1 MSKVKFGDIV
11 REVKVNVDRE
21 NNPYEFYVAGDHM
34 DSEDLTIRRK
44 GRFDTDDVGPAF
56 TRIFKP
62 GQILYGSRRTYLKKV
77 AVADFEGICANTTF
91 VLESKDPNVFCQ
103 ELLPFIM
110 LSDEFSKWSIGHSK
124 GSTNPYVL
132 FSDLAGYT
140 LDLPSMEEQKVLTDK
155 LWAAYKVKESYRQLL
170 STTDEM
176 LKAKFQEMFGDV
188 DFPKKKISDLL
199 ADNFSGEWGE
209 DDVDNLGT
217 LVIKTNNFN
226 NDGSIDFTQLITRN
240 IDAKRVE
247 RKRLKSGDILLERS
261 GGTKDNPVGRV
272 VYFDKEGT
280 FVTNNF
286 VQTLRTSEIVNSKYL
301 FYSLYIFYNTQ
312 KMEIR
317 RLGHQTS
324 GIQNLDFH
332 KFVDR
337 EVKLPPMELQQQFA
351 EIATQAEATKAS
363 LRASIEAIDRV
374 IRSLIN
380 Q

>member
-77 AVADFEGICANTTF
+77 AVADFEGICSNTTF

-140 LDLPSMEEQKVLTDK
+140 LDLPSIEEQKVLADK
-155 LWAAYKVKESYRQLL
+155 LWAAYRVKEAYRQLL
-170 STTDEM
+170 STTDDM
-176 LKAKFQEMFGDV
+176 LKAKFQEMFGDPFDCNV
-188 DFPKKKISDLL
+188 RSKVQLGSICTLNPRKTQKYDENTKVSFFPMDVVPEDGRSIELPSRLYKEVSKGFTFAEEGDVIFAKITPCMENGKGTILRNLSSKIGFGSTEFHVLRPIENVTTAEYLYVLISLPLFRKEAEKNMTGSGGQRRVPISFISDFFV
-199 ADNFSGEWGE
+199 AKPDFQKQKEF
-209 DDVDNLGT
+209 V
-217 LVIKTNNFN
+217 
-226 NDGSIDFTQLITRN
+226 SIY
-240 IDAKRVE
+240 A
-247 RKRLKSGDILLERS
+247 
-261 GGTKDNPVGRV
+261 
-272 VYFDKEGT
+272 
-280 FVTNNF
+280 
-286 VQTLRTSEIVNSKYL
+286 QTET
-301 FYSLYIFYNTQ
+301 
-312 KMEIR
+312 
-317 RLGHQTS
+317 
-324 GIQNLDFH
+324 
-332 KFVDR
+332 
-337 EVKLPPMELQQQFA
+337 
-351 EIATQAEATKAS
+351 TKAS

>member
-140 LDLPSMEEQKVLTDK
+140 LDLPSIEEQKVLAEK

-176 LKAKFQEMFGDV
+176 LKAKFQEMFGEAE
-188 DFPKKKISDLL
+188 KNGTISDLVE
-199 ADNFSGEWGE
+199 NNITSVKKTYKNE
-209 DDVDNLGT
+209 DTIAYIDISSVSAESNKVLDV
-217 LVIKTNNFN
+217 TNYVVKQAP
-226 NDGSIDFTQLITRN
+226 SRAQQC
-240 IDAKRVE
+240 V
-247 RKRLKSGDILLERS
+247 RKGDILVSTTRPLNRNIAVVESDVSNLVASTGFCVLRPKKGWFDYLMAIVKS
-261 GGTKDNPVGRV
+261 DEYTEAMCDKATGG
-272 VYFDKEGT
+272 VYPA
-280 FVTNNF
+280 VNNSD
-286 VQTLRTSEIVNSKYL
+286 VLSYKINIPSPEI
-301 FYSLYIFYNTQ
+301 
-312 KMEIR
+312 
-317 RLGHQTS
+317 
-324 GIQNLDFH
+324 
-332 KFVDR
+332 
-337 EVKLPPMELQQQFA
+337 LQQISIIFR
-351 EIATQAEATKAS
+351 QAEATKTS

>member
-56 TRIFKP
+56 TRIFRP

-132 FSDLAGYT
+132 FSDLAGYEFN
-140 LDLPSMEEQKVLTDK
+140 LPSIEEQKVLADK

-176 LKAKFQEMFGDV
+176 LKAKFQEMFGDGKYSVRLDSVCELFV
-188 DFPKKKISDLL
+188 DGDWIESKDQSTEGIRLVQTGNVGEGVYIDK
-199 ADNFSGEWGE
+199 AD
-209 DDVDNLGT
+209 
-217 LVIKTNNFN
+217 K
-226 NDGSIDFTQLITRN
+226 
-240 IDAKRVE
+240 AKFINEETFR
-247 RKRLKSGDILLERS
+247 RLNCTEIFSGDILISRLPDPIGRACVLPKNLGRTITAVDCTIIRLKKEKMLQS
-261 GGTKDNPVGRV
+261 FFIANTLTPSYTKQIYSFILGTTRMRISRNNLASIQIACPPIEEQKR
-272 VYFDKEGT
+272 FD
-280 FVTNNF
+280 
-286 VQTLRTSEIVNSKYL
+286 EI
-301 FYSLYIFYNTQ
+301 YI
-312 KMEIR
+312 
-317 RLGHQTS
+317 
-324 GIQNLDFH
+324 
-332 KFVDR
+332 
-337 EVKLPPMELQQQFA
+337 
-351 EIATQAEATKAS
+351 QAEATKAS

-374 IRSLIN
+374 IRSFIN

>member
-34 DSEDLTIRRK
+34 DSKDLTIRRK

-140 LDLPSMEEQKVLTDK
+140 LDLPSIEEQKVLAEK

-176 LKAKFQEMFGDV
+176 LKAKFQEMFGDKEQVSINEFV
-188 DFPKKKISDLL
+188 DTIWGTSPASEFYNDSGIGMPFYQGKTEFGDIYIGKPITYCTAPIRTAKAHSILMSVRAPVGDVNIATEDCCIGRGLASITPKEEKSTLMFIFYAIRNK
-199 ADNFSGEWGE
+199 ADEIAR
-209 DDVDNLGT
+209 LGT
-217 LVIKTNNFN
+217 GSTIKAINRE
-226 NDGSIDFTQLITRN
+226 SY
-240 IDAKRVE
+240 AK
-247 RKRLKSGDILLERS
+247 I
-261 GGTKDNPVGRV
+261 
-272 VYFDKEGT
+272 
-280 FVTNNF
+280 
-286 VQTLRTSEIVNSKYL
+286 
-301 FYSLYIFYNTQ
+301 
-312 KMEIR
+312 
-317 RLGHQTS
+317 
-324 GIQNLDFH
+324 
-332 KFVDR
+332 
-337 EVKLPPMELQQQFA
+337 KLPVSSINDQQHFA